1 MKHLVKKVR
10 EKMTLTLREVRS
22 RRDRRKQ
29 EKSHRNICAQQAANE
44 AIFEMRTAK
53 NWQPE

>member
-10 EKMTLTLREVRS
+10 EKMALTLREVRS
-22 RRDRRKQ
+22 HRDRRKQ
-29 EKSHRNICAQQAANE
+29 EKSHRKICAQQAANE
-44 AIFEMRTAK
+44 ATFELRSAK